1 MFVYIAE
8 KGKGPQLVSA
18 DDLTSLSVRV
28 EASPVD
34 PAAISWMLRTAG
46 AGDVAAD
53 HVWLDISWLR
63 SAAGTPGP
71 DWPQRFAAMLEYAR
85 TRGWLSP
92 DGLRVR
98 AHLEQPVTP

>member
-34 PAAISWMLRTAG
+34 PAAISSMLRSAG

-63 SAAGTPGP
+63 AAAGTPGP
-71 DWPQRFAAMLEYAR
+71 DWPQRFAAMLEYAQA
-85 TRGWLSP
+85 RGWLSP
-92 DGLRVR
+92 DGRRVR
-98 AHLEQPVTP
+98 AHLEQPVAP